1 MRFRQERANA
11 LLGMSVS
18 SNRMLEIFSL
28 LNIEIHNSKSPE
40 WLLTAPSYRI
50 DLEREEDA
58 IEEVA
63 RIVGYDEIP
72 TSTFERTPLTGLREP
87 LKLRDF
93 DTLLRTTLLSLGGNE
108 CVSIPLVSAK
118 NALQFH
124 EHPVELI
131 NPLNIERDRMRTS
144 VAINLLES
152 ARVSERF
159 GADGQRLFEIGNVFH
174 YSDTPELLGHVSQS
188 MELGILI
195 SGIQEPKTAYNAE
208 AIQADIFLM
217 KGIAES
223 ILMRLGIRNFEYA
236 AENAPRWGS
245 ATNFLDPS
253 QNVTVSSGMSPIC
266 LMGRITPE
274 VTKAYDLRN
283 DAWIVLFDYSALYEL
298 TKKLVEHPSPVP
310 PLPKY
315 PSVERDIAIVLGE
328 AISAKQVEDTIRAI
342 ARPEILRRVHLFD
355 QFQSKE
361 MKSAHERSLA
371 FHLVFR
377 SDDRTLEEHEV
388 DELTHLIIK
397 RLEGELHAR
406 LRV

>member
-1 MRFRQERANA
+1 
-11 LLGMSVS
+11 
-18 SNRMLEIFSL
+18 
-28 LNIEIHNSKSPE
+28 
-40 WLLTAPSYRI
+40 
-50 DLEREEDA
+50 
-58 IEEVA
+58 
-63 RIVGYDEIP
+63 
-72 TSTFERTPLTGLREP
+72 
-87 LKLRDF
+87 
-93 DTLLRTTLLSLGGNE
+93 
-108 CVSIPLVSAK
+108 VSAK

-174 YSDTPELLGHVSQS
+174 YSDTPEMLGHVSQS

-208 AIQADIFLM
+208 VIQADIFLM
-217 KGIAES
+217 KGIVERLLA
-223 ILMRLGIRNFEYA
+223 RLGVRAIEYSTGSSG
-236 AENAPRWGS
+236 RWRS
-245 ATNFLDPS
+245 ATNFLDPM
-253 QNVTVSSGMSPIC
+253 QCVTVRAGMSPIC
-266 LMGRITPE
+266 LMGRIASE
-274 VTKAYDLRN
+274 LGKAYDLRS
-283 DAWIVLFDYSALYEL
+283 DAWLALFDYSALYGL
-298 TKKLVEHPSPVP
+298 TRTLVENPAPVH

-315 PSVERDIAIVLGE
+315 PSVERDIAIVLGD

-342 ARPEILRRVHLFD
+342 ARPEILRRIQLFD

-377 SDDRTLEEHEV
+377 SDEHTLEEHEV